1 MKRIF
6 TIFCMAFMP
15 LFASSVFAQDTIVA
29 WTFPSGSADSL
40 VDKAISINSTRYISC
55 QYGTSG
61 PLYVKIPIDYTTN
74 GYLGSPD
81 KCAKATNW
89 DNGVDSTSWMVKMK
103 TTGYDNLV
111 LYSRMQSGNTNPGP
125 RDFIVQWKVSGSTV
139 WTDLLLDTLVCANDW
154 ASAFVN
160 GVSLP
165 AACNNM
171 SSGSVSIRWVVI
183 STLDINGT
191 TLLSTGLNKIDN
203 IVVTGTP
210 VTGIQE
216 AASVSPVTIYPNP
229 NTGSFC
235 IENDEDINKIAVY
248 NILGK
253 CVYTN
258 ESIIGDRTMLTGFDK
273 GMYIIQITTKDNIVS
288 SHKIIVD

>member
-1 MKRIF
+1 MRKNF

-15 LFASSVFAQDTIVA
+15 FLATSVFAQDTIVA
-29 WTFPSGSADSL
+29 WTFPAGSADSL
-40 VDKAISINSTRYISC
+40 VDKAIPLNSSRYISC

-61 PLYVKIPIDYTTN
+61 PLYIKIPIDYTTN

-89 DNGVDSTSWMVKMK
+89 NNGVDSTSWMIKMK
-103 TTGYDNLV
+103 TTGYDNLI
-111 LYSRMQSGNTNPGP
+111 LYSRMQSGNTSPGP
-125 RDFIVQWKVSGSTV
+125 RDFMVQWKLSGTTI
-139 WTDLLLDTLVCANDW
+139 WNNLLSDTLVCLNNWD
-154 ASAFVN
+154 SAYVN

-165 AACNNM
+165 AACNNQ
-171 SSGSVSIRWVVI
+171 SSSVSIRWVVI
-183 STLDINGT
+183 STYDINGA
-191 TLLSTGLNKIDN
+191 TLLSSGINKIDN

-210 VTGIQE
+210 ITGVLEIVS
-216 AASVSPVTIYPNP
+216 ASPVSIYPNP

-235 IENDEDINKIAVY
+235 IENDEDINKIAVF

-258 ESIIGDRTMLTGFDK
+258 ENIISDKTMLTGFEK